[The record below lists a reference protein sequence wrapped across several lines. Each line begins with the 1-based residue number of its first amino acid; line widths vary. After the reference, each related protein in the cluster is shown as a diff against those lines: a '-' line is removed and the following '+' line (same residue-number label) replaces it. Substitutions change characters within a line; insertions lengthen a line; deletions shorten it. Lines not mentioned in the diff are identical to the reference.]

1 MHRLLYKTASNLHD
15 DHSKQS
21 CLGLFMGFQ
30 TGVVEEQASAKSFCI
45 ASEIDGSVNSKW
57 PNRIG

>member
-45 ASEIDGSVNSKW
+45 ASEIDGSVNS
-57 PNRIG
+57 N